1 MRMIFEIRDLKY
13 ATPATV
19 SRAGILYI
27 STDDGTQWISLI
39 QSWLKHREEPQSIK
53 DAFQVIQYEYC
64 ALVEPSW

>member
-39 QSWLKHREEPQSIK
+39 QSWLKNREESQEIM
-53 DAFQVIQYEYC
+53 DAFQVNSK
-64 ALVEPSW
+64 ALS